1 MANRCTANSE
11 QGMKMDVYGAL
22 ARLADKERTCV
33 TLQLIDGYPIERIAE
48 ITGMAVGTVKSHIF
62 RGKQKLTMFLKQNGY

>member
-1 MANRCTANSE
+1 
-11 QGMKMDVYGAL
+11 
-22 ARLADKERTCV
+22 V